1 MKNPWTLSR
10 IFIRGSR
17 IVSLEIRDNR
27 VYNEGRDS
35 RRLQSLVS
43 TNVGTGTCKH
53 MDHHIPSA
61 HCSFHFFPCPSLLS
75 RPHRGSTTPESN
87 ESCLHNSEW
96 SKSTPRFRP
105 RGCRVDSKGL
115 EGIVHAFWKLLL
127 LRTGFKFCGFEEEGS
142 FFEENRFNFLRF

>member
-1 MKNPWTLSR
+1 MRGEIADDCKVLSQQTWEQERVNTWTT
-10 IFIRGSR
+10 I
-17 IVSLEIRDNR
+17 
-27 VYNEGRDS
+27 YH
-35 RRLQSLVS
+35 RLTVRS
-43 TNVGTGTCKH
+43 
-53 MDHHIPSA
+53 I
-61 HCSFHFFPCPSLLS
+61 FFPCPSLLS

>member
-53 MDHHIPSA
+53 MDHHRLTVRSIFSPAPPSFRGPIVA
-61 HCSFHFFPCPSLLS
+61 RQRPNRTS
-75 RPHRGSTTPESN
+75 RACTTRNGVSQRRGFVRGGVESIQ
-87 ESCLHNSEW
+87 
-96 SKSTPRFRP
+96 K
-105 RGCRVDSKGL
+105 DSKGL
-115 EGIVHAFWKLLL
+115 CTHFGNCYYYVQVLNFAVSK
-127 LRTGFKFCGFEEEGS
+127 RRD
-142 FFEENRFNFLRF
+142 RFSRKIDLIF